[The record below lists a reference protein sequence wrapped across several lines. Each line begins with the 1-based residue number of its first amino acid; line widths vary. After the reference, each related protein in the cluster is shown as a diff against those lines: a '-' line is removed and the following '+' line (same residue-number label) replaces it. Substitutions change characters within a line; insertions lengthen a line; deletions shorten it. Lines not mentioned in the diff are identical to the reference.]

1 MFTESF
7 RIKGL
12 CYSLEFWITWIL
24 SFQAK
29 LSESLPFHRL
39 TKSMGGGAALSNY
52 INHIVVFM
60 GIFIPLSRTDFPK
73 I

>member
-1 MFTESF
+1 MLFVRVLDNLDTD
-7 RIKGL
+7 
-12 CYSLEFWITWIL
+12 

-29 LSESLPFHRL
+29 LSESLSFHRL
-39 TKSMGGGAALSNY
+39 TKSVGGGAALSNY
-52 INHIVVFM
+52 INHIIVFM